1 MFQITSWHTEA
12 PSCNRKLLSSTTQ
25 SFSENF
31 YLLRSCSLYKPGPW
45 SRFLSSDCRKQKTQK
60 SRKFW
65 LLWPFFRPPALSS
78 SQNVF
83 GPLTRVVAVFDFKDR
98 VYKCLRRA
106 QGMKNNGCIWSENNC
121 ETSIKIL
128 LSSFSWCNGLCNC
141 ASPLRSS
148 LKMSDCA
155 KTRCYI
161 IPRAWQ
167 AIGNRQ

>member
-1 MFQITSWHTEA
+1 MTTS
-12 PSCNRKLLSSTTQ
+12 LLSSTTQ
-25 SFSENF
+25 SFCESF
-31 YLLRSCSLYKPGPW
+31 YLLRSCSHLYKPGPW
-45 SRFLSSDCRKQKTQK
+45 NRFSSSDRKKQKRQK
-60 SRKFW
+60 SCKFW
-65 LLWPFFRPPALSS
+65 PLWPFFGPPALSS

-83 GPLTRVVAVFDFKDR
+83 GPPTLVAAVFDFKDR
-98 VYKCLRRA
+98 VYKCLRPA

-121 ETSIKIL
+121 ETSIQIL
-128 LSSFSWCNGLCNC
+128 LSSFPWCNGFCNF

-155 KTRCYI
+155 KTPCYI